1 MGAGRVAA
9 AAAVARHPSLWPTA
23 VRQALVLAAPG
34 WWRRRPFLPL
44 PSPDY
49 LRFRLQTAYGGD
61 GDRAPEPDDL
71 VTYLRWCRALRVSRA
86 RRDRPPAGPKL
97 PTRSGARACSVAA
110 MSRALVLNATFE
122 PLCVVSDRRAVV
134 LVLGETAEM
143 LHASEA
149 LMHSAHL
156 VIAVP
161 SVVRLRRFV
170 RVPYRWNTPLNRRS
184 VFARD
189 GHRCQY
195 CDGPAESIDHV
206 VPRSRGGGHSWDN
219 VVAACRP
226 CNVRK
231 RDRLLEETSD
241 AAAAPARARLGARAG
256 SPSRVGAVP
265 DTWTPYLQIA
275 A

>member
-1 MGAGRVAA
+1 
-9 AAAVARHPSLWPTA
+9 
-23 VRQALVLAAPG
+23 
-34 WWRRRPFLPL
+34 
-44 PSPDY
+44 
-49 LRFRLQTAYGGD
+49 
-61 GDRAPEPDDL
+61 
-71 VTYLRWCRALRVSRA
+71 
-86 RRDRPPAGPKL
+86 
-97 PTRSGARACSVAA
+97 

-143 LHASEA
+143 LHASDS

-195 CDGPAESIDHV
+195 CNAPAESIDHV
-206 VPRSRGGGHSWDN
+206 VPRSRGGLHSWDN

-231 RDRLLEETSD
+231 RDRLLHETSMRLHR
-241 AAAAPARARLGARAG
+241 APSAPRGTSWLTFA
-256 SPSRVGAVP
+256 VGAVP
-265 DTWTPYLQIA
+265 DTWAPYLQIA